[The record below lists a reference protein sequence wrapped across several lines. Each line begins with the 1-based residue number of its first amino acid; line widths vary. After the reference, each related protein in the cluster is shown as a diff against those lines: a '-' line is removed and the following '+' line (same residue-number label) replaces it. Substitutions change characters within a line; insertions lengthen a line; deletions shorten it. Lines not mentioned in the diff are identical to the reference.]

1 MFIVKKRMFIV
12 KIRMTFVVALV
23 MVLTATGL
31 WATGADEEPAAAA
44 DRETV
49 FDPATGNESPMLAAL
64 VESGDL
70 PPVDERLPNE
80 PFVMEPVEQ
89 DREGTAARYGW
100 GMPRWSI

>member
-1 MFIVKKRMFIV
+1 MFMV

-31 WATGADEEPAAAA
+31 WGTGADEEPAAAA

-64 VESGDL
+64 VASGDL
-70 PPVDERLPNE
+70 PPVHERLPNE

-89 DREGTAARYGW
+89 IGKYTVARCGW
-100 GMPRWSI
+100 GMPRWRI